1 VRTLTGFVA
10 MLVTTGAMIAPA
22 SAQDD
27 AAPEVQMTLPAGRVL
42 VEAFFEANL
51 SKELVFKPFSI
62 APDIW
67 YGVSD
72 ELTVG
77 LVHSS
82 HGAVGSFGGAGA
94 GLCLAGKDNGCAK
107 VYNNIGIDAR
117 YHVWRQPGMALAVD
131 GGLYAGPFDP
141 FTLSVKLGAVGR
153 WQGAALSAELAPS
166 IFIGM
171 TQREPEDGGAGVEF
185 VSGNKEI
192 IHLPL
197 SLFYAVM
204 PKLGVGGQLFVRVPT
219 SETADTWNL
228 GGSLGA
234 QYHANEKLRI
244 DAAFTLPLL
253 AGGDALET
261 GADVRT
267 MTLGVGYAL

>member
-1 VRTLTGFVA
+1 VRTLTGIVA
-10 MLVTTGAMIAPA
+10 ALVTTGAMAAPA
-22 SAQDD
+22 SAQDEGS
-27 AAPEVQMTLPAGRVL
+27 PEVQMTLPAGRVL
-42 VEAFFEANL
+42 IEAFFEANM

-67 YGVSD
+67 YGVND
-72 ELTVG
+72 DLTIG

-82 HGAVGSFGGAGA
+82 HGAVGSFGGVGA
-94 GLCLAGKDNGCAK
+94 GLCLAGEEKGCAM
-107 VYNNIGIDAR
+107 VYDNVGLDGR

-153 WQGAALSAELAPS
+153 WQSGGLSAELAPS
-166 IFIGM
+166 VFIGM
-171 TQREPEDGGAGVEF
+171 TQREPEDGAGVEF

-192 IHLPL
+192 IHIPL

-204 PKLGVGGQLFVRVPT
+204 PKLGLGAQAFARVPT
-219 SETADTWNL
+219 DHAGDTYNL
-228 GGSLGA
+228 GASLGA
-234 QYHANEKLRI
+234 QYHANEQLRI
-244 DAAFTLPLL
+244 DAAFTLPVL

-261 GADVRT
+261 GADFRT
-267 MTLGVGYAL
+267 LTLGVGYAL